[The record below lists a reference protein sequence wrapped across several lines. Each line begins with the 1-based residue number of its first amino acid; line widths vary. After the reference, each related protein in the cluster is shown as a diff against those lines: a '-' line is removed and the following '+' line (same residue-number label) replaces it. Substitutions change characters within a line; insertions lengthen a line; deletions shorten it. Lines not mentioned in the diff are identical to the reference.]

1 MFLSSR
7 AKKFNP
13 DRKRRKGKEERKNNV
28 GISVLMCQEKKKKD
42 TNNGIQFSVSI
53 LSCAGIVSVAK
64 QKRLQL
70 IRIKKHVKSPY
81 S

>member
-1 MFLSSR
+1 MFLSPR

-28 GISVLMCQEKKKKD
+28 GISVLMCQEKKKD